1 MPNYRDFANDNI
13 KPFFSEAQLHQ
24 LREVT
29 LSGLQTPITI
39 KRRSTT
45 DSVYGDDEDVVYTTV
60 GTAKAWLYS
69 TPTPVQRADT
79 GSVITVNT
87 YRMYVPYGANIL
99 PGDEVTAP
107 SGTYI
112 VSDTTG
118 ESTWQAMLVCSLRKR
133 E

>member
-1 MPNYRDFANDNI
+1 MPNYRDFSNDQI

-29 LSGLQTPITI
+29 LSGMINVVTI
-39 KRRSTT
+39 LRRTT
-45 DSVYGDDEDVVYTTV
+45 SDTVYGDDDAVSYVSV
-60 GTAKAWLYS
+60 GTAKAWIYS
-69 TPTPVQRADT
+69 TPTPVQQPDT

-87 YRMYVPYGANIL
+87 YRMYVPVGTNIL
-99 PGDEVTAP
+99 PGDQIQATE
-107 SGTYI
+107 GTFV

-118 ESTWQAMLVCSLRKR
+118 ESTWQAMTVCSLRKR